1 VTPWS
6 GSRAG
11 RLRKASE
18 ERRRRTPSERVFP
31 IDPWRIVERRFS
43 AELVPQLESIFAVAN
58 GYLGLR
64 GGHEEGTPVREPGTM
79 VNGLYESWPIVYP
92 EDSYGLA
99 RTGQTIVDATDGAI
113 IRLFVEEEP
122 FDLAKADIVH
132 YERVLDLRTATL
144 TRTVEWRT
152 PRRQRIVVRSRRLVS
167 LQRRHL
173 AVIHYEVEAP
183 EDTLHVAVSSEL
195 VTHGPGNASDDPRV
209 GRGFT
214 TKVLV
219 PEWTEADGAA
229 AALGLRTRS
238 SGLSLAV
245 GMDHEIGA
253 ECATSIE
260 ASAQGDGARV
270 VILADL
276 EPGRTLAVT
285 KFLAYHYDAD
295 PPAGDLNGRV
305 HRTLRRAR
313 LDGLEAIEASQRTHV
328 DNFWAASDV
337 ELEGAPALQQAARF
351 DIFQLLQATHR
362 AEGHGVP
369 AKGLTGRGYE
379 GHYFWDTE
387 IFVVPFLVHTDPQVA
402 RQVLDFRCSLLD
414 AARRRAREVGHRG
427 ALFPWR
433 TINGDEASANYASGT
448 AQYHI
453 DADVAYSLSWYLHV
467 TGDEALMLEAGA
479 EVMIETA
486 RLWVDLGF
494 FSERGDGK
502 FVING
507 VTGPDEYSTVVDN
520 NAYTN
525 LMARENLR
533 SAVRAVEWLGAEHP
547 ERYAP
552 LIRRLGLADEEVA
565 TWRRA
570 AELMHIPYA
579 DDVGVLQDEDFLVRE
594 RWPFETTP
602 PENYPLL
609 LHYHPLELY
618 RHQVIKQADVVLA
631 AYLAGRA
638 VTAAEKRKV
647 FEYYDPLTTGDST
660 LSACIQC
667 VVATEIDDP
676 DTAYEYF
683 LHAVNIDLA
692 DIHQNTKDG
701 IHIAS
706 CGGTWLT
713 LVAGFGGLRDHDGR
727 VMLRPRLPRQW
738 ERLRFRLRVRDGAFE
753 VDMARDRTTYTL
765 LEGDG
770 LTIHHEERE
779 LRLVPGEPC
788 SEPAA
793 PAEPASAA
801 VTGS

>member
-1 VTPWS
+1 VTPS
-6 GSRAG
+6 LGSRAK
-11 RLRKASE
+11 RLHKAIE
-18 ERRRRTPSERVFP
+18 ERRRRTPSERAFP

-43 AELVPQLESIFAVAN
+43 PGLIPQLESIFAVAN

-64 GGHEEGTPVREPGTM
+64 GAHEEGAPVHEPGAM

-92 EDSYGLA
+92 EDAYGLA

-113 IRLFVEEEP
+113 VRLFVEEEP
-122 FDLAKADIVH
+122 FDLGKADIVH
-132 YERVLDLRTATL
+132 YERVLDLRTSTL

-152 PRRQRIVVRSRRLVS
+152 PRRQRIVVRSRRFVS

-195 VTHGPGNASDDPRV
+195 VTHGPAKASDDPRV
-209 GRGFT
+209 GRGFA

-219 PEWTEADGAA
+219 PEWAYAEDTA
-229 AALGLRTRS
+229 AALQLRTRA

-245 GMDHEIGA
+245 GMDHVIAG
-253 ECATSIE
+253 ECATSVE

-276 EPGRTLAVT
+276 EPGRTLGVT

-295 PPAGDLNGRV
+295 PPDGDLQGRV
-305 HRTLRRAR
+305 SRTLRRAKV
-313 LDGLEAIEASQRTHV
+313 DGLEAIEASQRTHV

-337 ELEGAPALQQAARF
+337 ELDGAPGLQQAVRF
-351 DIFQLLQATHR
+351 DLFQLLQATHR
-362 AEGHGVP
+362 AESLGVP

-387 IFVVPFLVHTDPQVA
+387 IFVVPFLMHTDPTVA
-402 RQVLDFRCSLLD
+402 RQVLDFRCGMLD
-414 AARRRAREVGHRG
+414 AARRRAREVGHQG

-453 DADVAYSLSWYLHV
+453 DADVVYSLSWYLNV
-467 TGDEALMLEAGA
+467 TGDEVLMLEAGA

-494 FSERGDGK
+494 FSERCEGH

-533 SAVRAVEWLGAEHP
+533 AAVRAVEWLGAEHP
-547 ERYAP
+547 ERYPP
-552 LIRRLGLADEEVA
+552 LVRRLGLADEEVA
-565 TWRRA
+565 TWRKA
-570 AELMHIPYA
+570 AELMHVPYV
-579 DDVGVLQDEDFLVRE
+579 DDVGVVQDEDFLVRE

-631 AYLAGRA
+631 SYLCGGA

-660 LSACIQC
+660 LSACIQS
-667 VVATEIDDP
+667 VMATEIDDP
-676 DTAYEYF
+676 RTAYEYF

-692 DIHQNTKDG
+692 DMHQNTKDG
-701 IHIAS
+701 VHIAS
-706 CGGTWLT
+706 CGGTWLS
-713 LVAGFGGLRDHDGR
+713 LVAGFGGLRDHDGK
-727 VMLRPRLPRQW
+727 VVLRPRLPREW
-738 ERLRFRLRVRDGAFE
+738 ERLRFRLRVRGQAFE
-753 VDMARDRTTYTL
+753 VDMTHDGTTYSL

-779 LRLVPGEPC
+779 LRLAGGEPVTA
-788 SEPAA
+788 PPA
-793 PAEPASAA
+793 PAEQAGAA
-801 VTGS
+801 ARDS